1 MKILK
6 IIDTLKEID
15 LQKQIEID
23 KSPLNDQITFNNSP
37 PIFKALMK
45 LEFEKAIREYLKEL
59 LI

>member
-1 MKILK
+1 ML
-6 IIDTLKEID
+6 DTLKEIT

-23 KSPLNDQITFNNSP
+23 KNPSKGQVKFNNRP

-59 LI
+59 